1 MPTEPFHRPSG
12 RVLIAGLAALWG
24 CAACSALPADIET
37 IRALT
42 GVAVADAP
50 DASEADLT
58 ADASEG
64 ALLPASVD
72 AEAAVRIALR
82 NNRALHARLHELGIA
97 RGRRTQAGAIA
108 NPTLEFEVLP
118 ERDSDYE
125 LRVEYEVSSLLLAP
139 LRAGVAD
146 AELEAE
152 RHRVAAAVVQL
163 GYAVRAAI
171 YALQTAESRR
181 DLTREA
187 LAAIAASRDAAET
200 LHAAGNLPSVTVA
213 AEIAVHEQAHVALE
227 RLELEVADRR
237 EVVKRLLGLH
247 GDDTAW
253 RIDLHL
259 PAVPRALPDLGA
271 AERRAIEH
279 SHDLAALKGALE
291 ATSRRTRL
299 SRTEGWLPDV
309 SVDVHALQG
318 TPEDAT
324 GSDWRFGGG
333 VSISVPLFDRRQGAL
348 QSDEAAFDATL
359 DRYQDLALRIRSDVR
374 TIRNRVLAAHRQV
387 LRYEEVVLPA
397 QRTLMEQT
405 LLQYN
410 AMQIGVFELLRARRQ
425 ALAAQLGH
433 LDAQGD
439 YWTAAAALDALLEG
453 ARVNV
458 SETAASPA
466 AMTSAAEP
474 RGDH

>member
-1 MPTEPFHRPSG
+1 MPTERFHRP
-12 RVLIAGLAALWG
+12 AGLLVIVGLVAFWG
-24 CAACSALPADIET
+24 CASRSALPSDIET
-37 IRALT
+37 MRALT

-50 DASEADLT
+50 DASDADLT
-58 ADASEG
+58 AAAPGG
-64 ALLPASVD
+64 AALPAPLD

-82 NNRALHARLHELGIA
+82 NNRALRARLHELGIA

-163 GYAVRAAI
+163 GYAVRSAI
-171 YALQTAESRR
+171 YALQAAERRR

-187 LAAIAASRDAAET
+187 LAIIAASRDAAET
-200 LHAAGNLPSVTVA
+200 LHAAGNLPPVSVA
-213 AEIAVHEQAHVALE
+213 AEIAAHEEAHVALE

-237 EVVKRLLGLH
+237 EDLQRLLGLH
-247 GDDTAW
+247 GRDTAW
-253 RIDLHL
+253 RIDPRL
-259 PAVPRALPDLGA
+259 PAVPRALPDLDA

-279 SHDLAALKGALE
+279 SHDLAALKGGLE
-291 ATSRRTRL
+291 AASRRTRL

-324 GSDWRFGGG
+324 GPDWRFGGG

-348 QSDEAAFDATL
+348 QADEAAFDATL
-359 DRYQDLALRIRSDVR
+359 DRYQDLAIRIRSDVR
-374 TIRNRVLAAHRQV
+374 SMRNRVFAAHRQV
-387 LRYEEVVLPA
+387 RRYEEIVLPA
-397 QRTLMEQT
+397 QRTLLEQT

-425 ALAAQLGH
+425 AVEAQLGH
-433 LDAQGD
+433 LDALRD
-439 YWTAAAALDALLEG
+439 YWTADAALHALLEG

-458 SETAASPA
+458 SESAASPA